1 MALLDVKNLAVSFRT
16 HTGDV
21 QAVKG
26 VSFHINKGELLAL
39 VGESGSGKSTV
50 AMSVLQLLPY
60 PTAFHPEGSS
70 VVFDGGKELIGAQEK
85 DLRQIR
91 GNRISMIF
99 QEPMS
104 ALNPLHTIYKQIS
117 EILFLHQPGLKRAQ
131 AVEQV
136 KELLDDVGLPHIKDR
151 LGSMPHQLSGGER
164 QRVMIAMA
172 MANKPD
178 LLIADEPTT
187 ALDVTVQAQI
197 LKLLKDLQK
206 KRNMA
211 ILLITHDLTIVR
223 KVADRV
229 AVMQQGKIVESKA
242 TEALFTDPQH
252 AYTRQLLDS
261 EPSGEALQVKGNPPV
276 LVRCE
281 ELVVKYPSNK
291 PILPWNQQYN
301 TAVKGVSVA
310 IAEGTTVGVVGES
323 GSGKSTLGFSLLRL
337 IRSEGTIVF
346 LGERIDSRNT
356 AAMRPLRSKMQ
367 LVFQDPYSSLN
378 PRMTVGQII
387 GEGLEVHGIGADAA
401 AREAIIADML
411 QEVGLPAEAKDRYP
425 HEFSGG
431 QRQRISIARAMV
443 LKPQFIVLDEPTSAL
458 DLSVQAQIIELL
470 RSFQEKYKLSYMFI
484 SHDLRVVKALSH
496 YVIVMKKGEIVE
508 EGLATEIFAKPQ
520 NDYTQKLFDAAFGK
534 AL

>member
-1 MALLDVKNLAVSFRT
+1 MALLDVKNLSVSFKT
-16 HTGDV
+16 HHGDV
-21 QAVKG
+21 HAVKN
-26 VSFHINKGELLAL
+26 VSFSINKGELLAL

-60 PTAFHPEGSS
+60 PTAYHPEGSS
-70 VVFDGGKELIGAQEK
+70 VTFEGKELINANEQM
-85 DLRQIR
+85 LRNIR

-104 ALNPLHTIYKQIS
+104 ALNPLHNIFKQVS
-117 EILFLHQPGLKRAQ
+117 EVLFLHQSGLKRPD

-136 KELLDDVGLPHIKDR
+136 RTLLDEVGLSHLKDR
-151 LGSMPHQLSGGER
+151 LNAMPHQLSGGER

-187 ALDVTVQAQI
+187 ALDVTVQSQV
-197 LKLLKDLQK
+197 LTLLKDLQK
-206 KRNMA
+206 KSKMA

-229 AVMQQGKIVESKA
+229 AVMQQGQIVETNT
-242 TEALFTDPQH
+242 TEPLFTQPQH
-252 AYTRQLLDS
+252 AYTQKLLAS
-261 EPSGEALQVKGNPPV
+261 EPSGEALAVEGTPPV
-276 LVRCE
+276 LMRCE
-281 ELVVKYPSNK
+281 NLVVKYPSNK
-291 PILPWNQQYN
+291 PLFPWNQQYN
-301 TAVKGVSVA
+301 EAVKGLSVA
-310 IAEGTTVGVVGES
+310 ITEGTTVGVVGES

-337 IRSEGTIVF
+337 IRSEGSIVF
-346 LGERIDSRNT
+346 LGERIDDCNT
-356 AAMRPLRSKMQ
+356 KAMRPLRHKMQ

-387 GEGLEVHGIGADAA
+387 GEGLEVHNIGASKAE
-401 AREAIIADML
+401 RQQMIVDML
-411 QEVGLPAEAKDRYP
+411 QEVDLPADSIDRYP

-431 QRQRISIARAMV
+431 QRQRISIARAMI

-458 DLSVQAQIIELL
+458 DLSVQAQIIDLL
-470 RSFQEKYKLSYMFI
+470 RDFQQRYGLSYMFI

-508 EGLATEIFAKPQ
+508 EGSAKNIFDAPQ
-520 NDYTQKLFDAAFGK
+520 NAYTKKLIDAAFGK
-534 AL
+534 DL